1 MRSLLKSFRF
11 PAASCHRKLTS
22 SPNLSFVPDHESATR
37 EEVHKLQQLMCAS
50 SSVLVLTGAGIST
63 ECGLPDYRSERVGLF
78 ARTNH
83 KPITLQ
89 EFVSNRDRRKAYW
102 ARNFIAWPKFS
113 VFEPGIAHETL
124 SEWQKIGKVSRIIT
138 QNVDRL
144 HQKAGSKDVIEL
156 HGNGFTVGCLNC
168 SYTTSRQDFQ
178 AELTLLNADWLK
190 EWEAKSAPLLAMRP
204 DGDVQLEERDALSF
218 QVASCPSCGGM
229 LKPKV
234 VFFGENI
241 PKAVVE
247 ESCALTDDTDL
258 LLVIGSSLHVFSGY
272 RFVCRAQDQKKGIVI
287 VNIGPTRADH
297 MTDIVFLRRR
307 AGDLL
312 PRVSIS

>member
-1 MRSLLKSFRF
+1 MALPLLAVVRLA
-11 PAASCHRKLTS
+11 PVGCCRRLTS
-22 SPNLSFVPDHESATR
+22 SPKPSFVPDHELATG
-37 EEVHKLQQLMCAS
+37 EEVQRLEQLMSAS
-50 SSVLVLTGAGIST
+50 ASVLVLTGAGIST

-89 EFVSNRDRRKAYW
+89 EFVDNTGRRKAYW

-113 VFEPGIAHETL
+113 AFEPGIAHKTL

-168 SYTTSRQDFQ
+168 SYTTPRQDFQ
-178 AELTLLNADWLK
+178 AELTRLNS
-190 EWEAKSAPLLAMRP
+190 EWQAHSASSSAMRP
-204 DGDVQLEERDALSF
+204 DGDIQLEERDALSF
-218 QVASCPSCGGM
+218 QVPSCPSCGGM

-234 VFFGENI
+234 VFFGENV
-241 PKAVVE
+241 PKYIVDK
-247 ESCALTDDTDL
+247 SYDLTDNADL

-272 RFVCRAQDQKKGIVI
+272 RFVCRAQDQNKAIVI
-287 VNIGPTRADH
+287 VNIGATRADH
-297 MTDIVFLRRR
+297 MREILFLRRR
-307 AGDLL
+307 AGDIL
-312 PRVSIS
+312 PQVKVT